1 MDISEG
7 QFDDACPS
15 SLPAVGHHRHRPS
28 TTTQSSGESSDDECW
43 EMDLACCDWQ
53 TETGDFTKKLNAV
66 RFGQA
71 GTNSQQGKGKSTP
84 SQKALQ
90 VNIVH

>member
-1 MDISEG
+1 MDVSEG
-7 QFDDACPS
+7 QFDDACS
-15 SLPAVGHHRHRPS
+15 PAVDLHKPS
-28 TTTQSSGESSDDECW
+28 THQSSGESSEDECW
-43 EMDLACCDWQ
+43 ELDLACCDWQ

-66 RFGQA
+66 RFGHA
-71 GTNSQQGKGKSTP
+71 GTNSQQSKGETTP